1 MKLKVKVGL
10 FPCSTLEKGR
20 ALAGAF
26 AKNSKVA
33 MLGICLA
40 GALNACVNVAP
51 QFLV

>member
-20 ALAGAF
+20 VLAGAF

-33 MLGICLA
+33 MLGIYS
-40 GALNACVNVAP
+40 ACATSACC
-51 QFLV
+51 